1 MNGSGGGDG
10 RGGGGGGRKKDPRS
24 QQEKSQQALDQRQD
38 FATSLVENNFV
49 NNGVNPTLE
58 MTLITEMSRGASIT
72 GKFNHREATGRLFS
86 HLDFVRWVV
95 GCVVCWWLCVVVL
108 FGCVLFGCVLLVVGC
123 CVG

>member
-95 GCVVCWWLCVVVL
+95 GWWWLVVVVCCCVGWLCVVD
-108 FGCVLFGCVLLVVGC
+108 CVLLVLC
-123 CVG
+123 C

>member
-95 GCVVCWWLCVVVL
+95 GGWWVVWWWLCVVVL
-108 FGCVLFGCVLLVVGC
+108 LILC
-123 CVG
+123 C